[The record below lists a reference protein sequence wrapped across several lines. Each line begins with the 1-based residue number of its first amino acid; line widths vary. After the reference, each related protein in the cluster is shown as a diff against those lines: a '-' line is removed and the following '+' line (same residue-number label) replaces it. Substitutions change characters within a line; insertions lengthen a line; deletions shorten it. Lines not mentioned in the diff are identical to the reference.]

1 MTGIDNKIEEL
12 LEHDMEQDSCGKW
25 NLTPKMKELIHEIG
39 EACKESA
46 VAVQAKDVIP
56 EWIEDA
62 TPEDIYIHMLAKI
75 YDAPTMVHM
84 ICVPRILIP
93 IIDDKLQGK

>member
-12 LEHDMEQDSCGKW
+12 LEHDMEQDSHGKW

-62 TPEDIYIHMLAKI
+62 TPEDIYFHMLAKI
-75 YDAPTMVHM
+75 TDAPTMVHM

-93 IIDDKLQGK
+93 IIDDKLQAG